1 MLLVWLGSHVLSHT
15 KQLVLS
21 FLGNEQQRFGET
33 RLEISFAVTIMH
45 TSCR

>member
-1 MLLVWLGSHVLSHT
+1 MLLVWLGSHVQCLS
-15 KQLVLS
+15 QNS
-21 FLGNEQQRFGET
+21 FFLGNEQQRFGET